1 MFPVFR
7 HLDHLVW
14 GCQAEEWACHKH
26 GFWYQHRCFVGF
38 SSLPDV
44 PDRPW
49 SSLRFG
55 HSFASSRF
63 QNTWSKYI
71 EATRF
76 EQRVVQ
82 SRHFWCPGAI
92 HGQWGRSLVGFS
104 RIGRGDCYLVTN
116 LWLLAATL
124 LAKSWYPTFH
134 SNLISTVE
142 ERKMFIQDWIQVLNL
157 LNFCACRLI
166 GSVWNYMWSLMELV
180 WKVYFRVWIAWL
192 GDILQGSSLI
202 QFFCSYCQPFFQIAM
217 RWTEMGKIEMRSCL
231 AAEIARMKGPRVEW
245 QSIIRMV
252 WTQWLHDTSSLLESY
267 VWTCIRNP

>member
-142 ERKMFIQDWIQVLNL
+142 EHKMFIQDWIQVLNL
-157 LNFCACRLI
+157 LNFLCLQTDRKCMKLHVEFDGTCMKSI
-166 GSVWNYMWSLMELV
+166 FPSLNSVT
-180 WKVYFRVWIAWL
+180 
-192 GDILQGSSLI
+192 
-202 QFFCSYCQPFFQIAM
+202 
-217 RWTEMGKIEMRSCL
+217 RWY
-231 AAEIARMKGPRVEW
+231 IARIVTYTVFL
-245 QSIIRMV
+245 Q
-252 WTQWLHDTSSLLESY
+252 LLSAIFSNCHE
-267 VWTCIRNP
+267 VNRDGEDRNEELLGSRDCKNERA